1 MKPYLKY
8 SFLSKLPLFII
19 IIAILLT
26 VALVQSFTFN
36 EFDGI
41 NDFTVAFLT
50 IVCTITL
57 VLPLFGMNYRY
68 SLTKSD
74 IYRQVALK
82 DRAIRIADNLIMLG
96 VLLLSFTLTF
106 WFLSYIIYAKDSM
119 NNGLAYKYAYL
130 VPEFFLSFLG
140 IIGTYAFSYCIIS
153 ISNTLI
159 GSIILLVAVNFLVPC
174 ALSMLGQMISGDHYF
189 MHEFTIPFIFPHFV
203 ATDLFGSELVGQE
216 YSYIKSLFLGYE
228 GSGYPIIGA
237 SAGLFSFISMCI
249 IYIGVASLGITI
261 FFVGRDPSAEWA
273 GKPATKTPIQSILYH
288 SSFLAILAFFG
299 VMLVDSQPLISF
311 IIIVL
316 IICLYY
322 ALFGLLKMN
331 FKMNI
336 KEFATMGG
344 VILGALLMGLIVYSV
359 VKPSYY

>member
-26 VALVQSFTFN
+26 VALVESFTFN
-36 EFDGI
+36 EFNGI
-41 NDFTVAFLT
+41 NDFTIPFLSA
-50 IVCTITL
+50 VCIITF

-130 VPEFFLSFLG
+130 VPEFFFSFLG
-140 IIGTYAFSYCIIS
+140 IIGTYAISYFIIS

-159 GSIILLVAVNFLVPC
+159 GSIIMLVCFNFLVPC
-174 ALSMLGQMISGDHYF
+174 VLSMIGQMISGLYYS
-189 MHEFTIPFIFPHFV
+189 MHEYTVPFIFPHFV
-203 ATDLFGSELVGQE
+203 AADLFGSEMVGEE

-237 SAGLFSFISMCI
+237 NAGLFSFISMCI
-249 IYIGVASLGITI
+249 IYIGVASLGIVKL
-261 FFVGRDPSAEWA
+261 FVGRDPSAEWA
-273 GKPATKTPIQSILYH
+273 GKPASKTPLQNIIYH
-288 SSFLAILAFFG
+288 CSFAAILSFFG
-299 VMLVDSQPLISF
+299 VVLVDTFPLISF
-311 IIIVL
+311 IVIIL
-316 IICLYY
+316 ILCLYY

-344 VILGALLMGLIVYSV
+344 VVLGALLMGLIVYSV
-359 VKPSYY
+359 VRPSYY